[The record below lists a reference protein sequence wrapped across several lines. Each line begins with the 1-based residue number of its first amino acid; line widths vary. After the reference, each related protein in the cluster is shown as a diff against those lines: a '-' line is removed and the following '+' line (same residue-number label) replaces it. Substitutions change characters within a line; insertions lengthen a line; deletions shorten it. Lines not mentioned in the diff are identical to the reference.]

1 MKKLNAALL
10 ISLII
15 TFTGCKS
22 YHIIQ
27 VDHKITIALEKDTQ
41 EFISNMVKEKAK
53 INEKKNIQD
62 KQRRSN

>member
-1 MKKLNAALL
+1 MKKLNAILL
-10 ISLII
+10 ISLFI

-27 VDHKITIALEKDTQ
+27 VDHKITIAIEKDTQ
-41 EFISNMVKEKAK
+41 EFISNIAKESTK
-53 INEKKNIQD
+53 NEKKNIQD

>member
-1 MKKLNAALL
+1 MKKLNAILL
-10 ISLII
+10 ISLFI

-27 VDHKITIALEKDTQ
+27 VDHKITIAIEKDTQ
-41 EFISNMVKEKAK
+41 EFISNIAKESTK
-53 INEKKNIQD
+53 NEKENIQD